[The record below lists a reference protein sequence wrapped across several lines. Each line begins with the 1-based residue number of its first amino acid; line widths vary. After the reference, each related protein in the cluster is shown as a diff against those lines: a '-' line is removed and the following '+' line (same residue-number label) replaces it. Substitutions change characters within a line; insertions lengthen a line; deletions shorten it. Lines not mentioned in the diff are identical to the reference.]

1 MNPIQEAS
9 ALCSGDSRDFG
20 FTHRLCSF
28 RDRLE
33 HPSKGTH
40 CTVEEEGLETVLQI
54 QPINECLFNLL
65 LLEDTAGDFQKALR
79 TWLLTFSSREWVG

>member
-1 MNPIQEAS
+1 MSPIQEAP
-9 ALCSGDSRDFG
+9 ALCSGGSRDFG
-20 FTHRLCSF
+20 FTHQLCSF

-54 QPINECLFNLL
+54 RPIKERLFNLL
-65 LLEDTAGDFQKALR
+65 LLEDKQVIFKRL
-79 TWLLTFSSREWVG
+79 